1 MSNKIEEDI
10 KQLQDLKS
18 DRESFVIGD
27 KEHDEIFLKDI
38 QAIENILADRE
49 RLIKEN
55 EELKEY
61 IFIAPNLDEM
71 TATQY
76 SEIQR
81 DAYLKGRAE
90 EQQKAKQIVNELQTK
105 ANKYDVLVQKIEEIL
120 NNKYIMVFEGDI
132 DFINN
137 KLITKAVKY
146 IKVDTLQD
154 LLIEGEKI

>member
-71 TATQY
+71 TATHEVKDTKRILY
-76 SEIQR
+76 TNP
-81 DAYLKGRAE
+81 GAE
-90 EQQKAKQIVNELQTK
+90 RSLISPEY
-105 ANKYDVLVQKIEEIL
+105 ANRFIREFIIEEVS
-120 NNKYIMVFEGDI
+120 NE
-132 DFINN
+132 
-137 KLITKAVKY
+137 
-146 IKVDTLQD
+146 Q
-154 LLIEGEKI
+154 